1 MFVFI
6 LYLLVINTL
15 SFIQIG
21 YDKNLAKK
29 NKRRISEKAL
39 LSFVFLGGTIGS
51 GLAMLIFRHKTSK
64 KSYLLKFW
72 FIVLMQLLLTYFVYN
87 YLLSK

>member
-29 NKRRISEKAL
+29 NKSRISEKAL
-39 LSFVFLGGTIGS
+39 LSFVLLGGTIGS

>member
-29 NKRRISEKAL
+29 NKSRISEKAL